1 MNDKYTISIESAIL
15 GGSCSLAKNGTIV
28 DGSIGL
34 GGVSRAEDLLLDI
47 ASLIRRNEIVPTDI
61 SNIIV
66 SAGPGSF
73 TGIRIGIATAL
84 GFAAAIDIVPQQI
97 SLFEAMAVVSDLDP
111 AITVAVPGGRGMA
124 HIAEIETSDTSL
136 SYNESPKAVPID
148 ELAESENL
156 VVFAN
161 HFDQDVLSKVRGFVK
176 YLDGSPAA
184 VLIAASLDARVRK
197 DVEPILISKGQFT

>member
-15 GGSCSLAKNGTIV
+15 GGSCGLAKNRTIV
-28 DGSIGL
+28 DESIGS

-97 SLFEAMAVVSDLDP
+97 SLFEAMAVVSNSDSVV
-111 AITVAVPGGRGMA
+111 TVAVPGGRGMA
-124 HIAEIETSDTSL
+124 HIAKIEISDTSL
-136 SYNESPKAVPID
+136 SYNERPKAVPIN
-148 ELAESENL
+148 ELVESDNL
-156 VVFAN
+156 VVFTD
-161 HFDQDVLSKVRGFVK
+161 HFDLDILSEVRSVVK
-176 YLDGSPAA
+176 YLDCSPAA
-184 VLIAASLDARVRK
+184 ALITASLDTRVRK
-197 DVEPILISKGQFT
+197 DVEPILISKV

>member
-1 MNDKYTISIESAIL
+1 MNDKYSLSIESAIL
-15 GGSCSLAKNGTIV
+15 GGSCGLAMNGAIV
-28 DGSIGL
+28 DESIGS
-34 GGVSRAEDLLLDI
+34 GGVSRAEDLLMDI

-84 GFAAAIDIVPQQI
+84 GFAAAIDVVPQQI
-97 SLFEAMAVVSDLDP
+97 SLFEAMALVSDSDT

-124 HIAEIETSDTSL
+124 HIAQIEISDTSL
-136 SYNESPKAVPID
+136 SYIESPKAVPII
-148 ELAESENL
+148 ELVESENL

-161 HFDQDVLSKVRGFVK
+161 HFDQDDLSDFRGFVK
-176 YLDGSPAA
+176 YIEISPAA
-184 VLIAASLDARVRK
+184 ALIAASLDARVRK
-197 DVEPILISKGQFT
+197 DVEPILISKV